1 MATFRR
7 SQIGELTGSTGSL
20 TFSKNKSGGIVKF
33 KSTNKN
39 RNTVKQAQNRNRFS
53 QSNSAWHTLTD
64 EEKNGWNFLGEKN
77 NNTGL
82 NEFIS
87 RNKILNEA
95 AAKTIEITSQDI
107 RPNDMSQTGRQI
119 QNLTLIKSPSK
130 LDLTRDINGNQNFPS
145 NFVRTTQG
153 TGVNFYTFRMNVVR
167 TDKSIVEGFTSKI
180 VASPLSDSAGNLQTL
195 VIYGRNVK
203 AQKSESRNND
213 DFSMLLS
220 FPFWFATTPL
230 AQTLSFV
237 NFRAQGQR
245 VRALFDRYLNR
256 NSEVELSYRILNQVG
271 DIYEVN
277 RVFLFYS

>member
-39 RNTVKQAQNRNRFS
+39 RNTVKQSQNRNRFS
-53 QSNSAWHTLTD
+53 QANSAWHTLTD
-64 EEKNGWNFLGEKN
+64 EEKMGWNFLGAKN

-95 AAKTIEITSQDI
+95 AAKTVEITSQDI
-107 RPNDMSQTGRQI
+107 RPNDMSQGGRQT
-119 QNLTLIKSPSK
+119 QNITLVKSPGK
-130 LDLTRDINGNQNFPS
+130 LDLTKDLNGNQNFPS

-153 TGVNFYTFRMNVVR
+153 TGTSFYTFRMNVIR
-167 TDKSIVEGFTSKI
+167 TDKSIVEGFTSNI
-180 VASPLSDSAGNLQTL
+180 VASPLADSSGNLQTL
-195 VIYGRNVK
+195 VIYGRNIK

-220 FPFWFATTPL
+220 FPFWFATAPFS
-230 AQTLSFV
+230 QTLNFFI
-237 NFRAQGQR
+237 FRAQGQR
-245 VRALFDRYLNR
+245 VRALFDRYLIR
-256 NSEVELSYRILNQVG
+256 NSDVELSFRMLNKVG

-277 RVFLFYS
+277 RTFLFYS